1 MRTRTITS
9 PLALVALVVAAGLL
23 VTQLVPSLNPFR
35 SETTDRS
42 QPVLLQSLTDLSEF
56 RAVSANLQEI
66 VDIETGPNF
75 LPSFIA
81 GERTLL
87 VAAGSV
93 DGAVDFRGLRG
104 ENVRVSETEAGDAV
118 TLTLP
123 APRLTGARVDL
134 ERTRVVDTDRGIGNR
149 IEDMFSDDTDR
160 ERELLALAQR
170 RLAEAARRDPQILR
184 TAERNTREMLTGLLR
199 GLGFERVTIRFAPP
213 PPS

>member
-9 PLALVALVVAAGLL
+9 PLAVAALVVAAGLL

-66 VDIETGPNF
+66 VDIETGPSF

-93 DGAVDFRGLRG
+93 DGAVDFGALRG
-104 ENVRVSETEAGDAV
+104 ENVRVSEAGDAV
-118 TLTLP
+118 TITLP
-123 APRLTGARVDL
+123 APRLTGARIDL

-149 IEDMFSDDTDR
+149 IEDMVSDDADR

-170 RLAEAARRDPQILR
+170 RLADAAARDPQILR
-184 TAERNTREMLTGLLR
+184 TAERNTRDMLTGLLR
-199 GLGFERVTIRFAPP
+199 GLGFERVTIRFAAP

>member
-9 PLALVALVVAAGLL
+9 PLAVAALVVAAGLL

-66 VDIETGPNF
+66 VDIETGPSF

-93 DGAVDFRGLRG
+93 DGAVDFGALRG
-104 ENVRVSETEAGDAV
+104 ENVRVSETGDAV
-118 TLTLP
+118 TITLP
-123 APRLTGARVDL
+123 APRLTGARIDL

-149 IEDMFSDDTDR
+149 IEDMVSDDADR

-170 RLAEAARRDPQILR
+170 RLADAARRDPQILR
-184 TAERNTREMLTGLLR
+184 TAERNTRDMLTGLLR
-199 GLGFERVTIRFAPP
+199 GLGFERVTIRFAAP

>member
-9 PLALVALVVAAGLL
+9 PLAVAALVVAAGLL

-93 DGAVDFRGLRG
+93 DGAVDFGALRG
-104 ENVRVSETEAGDAV
+104 ENVRVSEAGDAV
-118 TLTLP
+118 TITLP
-123 APRLTGARVDL
+123 APRLTGARIDL

-149 IEDMFSDDTDR
+149 IEDMVSDDADR

-170 RLAEAARRDPQILR
+170 RLADAAARDPQILR
-184 TAERNTREMLTGLLR
+184 TAERNTRDMLTGLLR
-199 GLGFERVTIRFAPP
+199 GLGFERVTIRFAAP